1 MGLGC
6 LSRPEEGTSIEVVV
20 RARCPS
26 NCCTE
31 TKLVLVL
38 PPEALSDVTSAL
50 TQLAVQKFTTTGQIN
65 GPATTS

>member
-6 LSRPEEGTSIEVVV
+6 LSRPEEGTTIEVVV

-26 NCCTE
+26 NCCTQK
-31 TKLVLVL
+31 KLVLVL

-50 TQLAVQKFTTTGQIN
+50 TQLAVQKFATTSEGN
-65 GPATTS
+65 GPASA